1 MPLSVF
7 LIIFIDFILCR
18 FLEIFTNSKTY
29 TIDAFPR
36 YCWTYMTLRGCFLRQ
51 AQQFRKTNPL
61 RTHFVSIARLQSY
74 LLSGSK
80 TYKYGFLK
88 IFPEV
93 FTNID
98 AGLFL
103 CRENRHGS
111 SVFIS
116 LLIVIFKHTWTE
128 SDIIAPITLRIGLRV
143 RITADR
149 KDRYTLLLGFPV
161 SRTLKLK
168 KWLFPLNGSFR
179 LENKHRFAQLLS
191 QKISRSSRRQQK
203 LDPHELLFPKG
214 TTSLHIE

>member
-1 MPLSVF
+1 MPLSFFVI
-7 LIIFIDFILCR
+7 LFIDFILCR
-18 FLEIFTNSKTY
+18 FIEIFTDSKTY
-29 TIDAFPR
+29 TIDAFPCNFR
-36 YCWTYMTLRGCFLRQ
+36 TYMTIQGRFLRQ

-143 RITADR
+143 RITAER
-149 KDRYTLLLGFPV
+149 KAWYTLLLGFPV
-161 SRTLKLK
+161 SRILKLS
-168 KWLFPLNGSFR
+168 KWLFPRNGSFR
-179 LENKHRFAQLLS
+179 LASKQRFAQYTES
-191 QKISRSSRRQQK
+191 EDIQKS
-203 LDPHELLFPKG
+203 
-214 TTSLHIE
+214 TSAKV

>member
-7 LIIFIDFILCR
+7 IILFIDFILRR

-29 TIDAFPR
+29 MIDAFPR

-128 SDIIAPITLRIGLRV
+128 CDIIAPMTLQIGLRV
-143 RITADR
+143 RITAER
-149 KDRYTLLLGFPV
+149 K
-161 SRTLKLK
+161 
-168 KWLFPLNGSFR
+168 
-179 LENKHRFAQLLS
+179 AQY
-191 QKISRSSRRQQK
+191 
-203 LDPHELLFPKG
+203 
-214 TTSLHIE
+214 TSLDSIH

>member
-1 MPLSVF
+1 MPLSFFVI
-7 LIIFIDFILCR
+7 LFIDFILCR
-18 FLEIFTNSKTY
+18 FIEIFTDSKTY
-29 TIDAFPR
+29 TIDAFPCNFR
-36 YCWTYMTLRGCFLRQ
+36 TYMTIQGRFLRQ

-111 SVFIS
+111 LVFIS

-128 SDIIAPITLRIGLRV
+128 CDIIASISLRIGLRV
-143 RITADR
+143 RITAER
-149 KDRYTLLLGFPV
+149 KAWYTLLLGFPV
-161 SRTLKLK
+161 SRILKLS
-168 KWLFPLNGSFR
+168 KWLFPRNGSFR
-179 LENKHRFAQLLS
+179 LASKQRFAQYTES
-191 QKISRSSRRQQK
+191 EDIQKS
-203 LDPHELLFPKG
+203 
-214 TTSLHIE
+214 TSAKN

>member
-1 MPLSVF
+1 MLLSFFVI
-7 LIIFIDFILCR
+7 LFIDFILCR
-18 FLEIFTNSKTY
+18 FLEIFTDSTTY
-29 TIDAFPR
+29 MIDAFPCYYR
-36 YCWTYMTLRGCFLRQ
+36 AYMTLRGRFLRP
-51 AQQFRKTNPL
+51 AKQFRKTNPL

-116 LLIVIFKHTWTE
+116 LLIVIFKRIWTE
-128 SDIIAPITLRIGLRV
+128 SDNIAPIILRIGLRV
-143 RITADR
+143 RITAER
-149 KDRYTLLLGFPV
+149 KAWYTLLLGFPV
-161 SRTLKLK
+161 SRILKLS
-168 KWLFPLNGSFR
+168 KWLFPRNGSFR
-179 LENKHRFAQLLS
+179 LASKQRFAQYTES
-191 QKISRSSRRQQK
+191 EDIQKS
-203 LDPHELLFPKG
+203 
-214 TTSLHIE
+214 TSAKV